1 MLRVFFKG
9 QMEINSLKT
18 QCFDWLKFFIPQLV
32 IKELR
37 FLILASSS
45 KWENHIKILWRW
57 RDSSCAARI
66 PPEFY
71 FRAKQSIKKEG
82 WWSFSGGLLRNTV
95 LQASVQGLSAGMH
108 RWGSHLS
115 WEWLCFLYI
124 IFLQVC
130 RYFTHVGMYVFI
142 CVWGFFLLSSGQI
155 FPLDVSHKPQ
165 QMQDCSF
172 GRQGTRSVLELRV
185 SILVLWA
192 PLLQVRCWL
201 LPFKEH
207 RLGDIPLTK
216 HAAFFPRALL
226 RRHSL
231 SRGICQTLFGTHY
244 LSNPQGGHGAGG
256 TFSKPL
262 ERTRPPRN
270 RSFLSVAREHA
281 CIYPEWEA
289 GRITK
294 AEVFPGLPDHLT
306 MAWGTKPQPQLEAF
320 PAHVAW
326 SPQSE

>member
-82 WWSFSGGLLRNTV
+82 WWSFSGGLLRNMV
-95 LQASVQGLSAGMH
+95 LQSSVQGLSAGMH
-108 RWGSHLS
+108 CWGSHLS

-142 CVWGFFLLSSGQI
+142 CVWGFFYY
-155 FPLDVSHKPQ
+155 
-165 QMQDCSF
+165 
-172 GRQGTRSVLELRV
+172 
-185 SILVLWA
+185 
-192 PLLQVRCWL
+192 LQVRFSPWMFPTSHSRCRTAALDVRGPGVFWSSGSAFLCSGL
-201 LPFKEH
+201 LC
-207 RLGDIPLTK
+207 
-216 HAAFFPRALL
+216 
-226 RRHSL
+226 
-231 SRGICQTLFGTHY
+231 SRW
-244 LSNPQGGHGAGG
+244 GAG
-256 TFSKPL
+256 FSPSKS
-262 ERTRPPRN
+262 T
-270 RSFLSVAREHA
+270 A
-281 CIYPEWEA
+281 WE
-289 GRITK
+289 TS
-294 AEVFPGLPDHLT
+294 L
-306 MAWGTKPQPQLEAF
+306 
-320 PAHVAW
+320 
-326 SPQSE
+326 

>member
-1 MLRVFFKG
+1 M
-9 QMEINSLKT
+9 
-18 QCFDWLKFFIPQLV
+18 V
-32 IKELR
+32 I
-37 FLILASSS
+37 I
-45 KWENHIKILWRW
+45 
-57 RDSSCAARI
+57 
-66 PPEFY
+66 
-71 FRAKQSIKKEG
+71 Q
-82 WWSFSGGLLRNTV
+82 WWSAEKYGAAKFCARAECWDALLRITLV
-95 LQASVQGLSAGMH
+95 LGMALLPLYHLPAGMH
-108 RWGSHLS
+108 VFHTCRHA
-115 WEWLCFLYI
+115 CFHMCLR
-124 IFLQVC
+124 V
-130 RYFTHVGMYVFI
+130 
-142 CVWGFFLLSSGQI
+142 FLLSSGQI

-192 PLLQVRCWL
+192 PLLQARCWL

-270 RSFLSVAREHA
+270 CSFLSVAREHA

-306 MAWGTKPQPQLEAF
+306 MA
-320 PAHVAW
+320 
-326 SPQSE
+326 